1 MLTIETISGLLIKFH
16 GEIKEI
22 TGFMAK
28 NVLVVATQLDVTY
41 SKTSLW
47 AKFGRFSSIMVVVI
61 TKKPCEKEF
70 SRAWDQAKIQIL
82 VFTPSSC
89 RSYHNKIFCQLL

>member
-1 MLTIETISGLLIKFH
+1 MLTVETISGILIEFH

-41 SKTSLW
+41 SKVSLW
-47 AKFGRFSSIMVVVI
+47 TKFPRFSSMMVVEI
-61 TKKPCEKEF
+61 TKRPREKEV

-89 RSYHNKIFCQLL
+89 RSNHNKIFCQLL